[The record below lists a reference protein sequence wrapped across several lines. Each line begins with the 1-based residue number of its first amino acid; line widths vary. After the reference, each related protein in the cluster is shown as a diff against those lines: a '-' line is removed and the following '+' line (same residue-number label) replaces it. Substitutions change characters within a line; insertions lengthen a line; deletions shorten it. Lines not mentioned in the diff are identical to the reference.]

1 LDQFTLAIKRALEKL
16 GLLIENG
23 VAKIEKIFA
32 KEIYAE
38 KIKAP
43 EIETKKLKM
52 EDRATGEIYCL
63 WIENGEIR
71 KEKGDCISLTSQPT
85 TDNLQPKTEDLQ
97 ETTDNQQQ
105 NLEKE
110 SQTSTETTIT
120 PADQKVI
127 EQSNSENVQESQ

>member
-1 LDQFTLAIKRALEKL
+1 
-16 GLLIENG
+16 LLIENG

-71 KEKGDCISLTSQPT
+71 KEKGDCEENSKFQISNSKNEEGSVNEGQTFEEATTSVST
-85 TDNLQPKTEDLQ
+85 TTKN
-97 ETTDNQQQ
+97 
-105 NLEKE
+105 
-110 SQTSTETTIT
+110 QTST
-120 PADQKVI
+120 DQKPRSDLGEEMNGGII
-127 EQSNSENVQESQ
+127 EQSGENIERNQ

>member
-1 LDQFTLAIKRALEKL
+1 LAIKRVLEKL

-52 EDRATGEIYCL
+52 EDKATGEIYCL

-71 KEKGDCISLTSQPT
+71 KEKGDCTSLTSQLT
-85 TDNLQPKTEDLQ
+85 TDNLQPKTENLQ
-97 ETTDNQQQ
+97 ETTENSQQ
-105 NLEKE
+105 NSKDQN
-110 SQTSTETTIT
+110 QTST
-120 PADQKVI
+120 DQKPRSGLGEEMNEGII
-127 EQSNSENVQESQ
+127 EQSGENIERNQ